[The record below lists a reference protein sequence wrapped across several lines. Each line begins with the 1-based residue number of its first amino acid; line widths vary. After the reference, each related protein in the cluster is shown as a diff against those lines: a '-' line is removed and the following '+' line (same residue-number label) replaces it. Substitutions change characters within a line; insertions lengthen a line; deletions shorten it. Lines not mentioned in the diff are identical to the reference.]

1 MPQYNLSYDIPIDQ
15 IYQQG
20 ILPQR
25 NQKNLFYQTTSC
37 RSNLANFVLTSE
49 NRRILNKTGHF
60 AYQQRSL
67 SDFQFT
73 TEIQKQ
79 IYGWIKSR
87 GWDFPIASVKT
98 IFTNHLFNKLTIWRE
113 NDQIIGYAISLDY
126 PDFTHI
132 AYVFYPDNYLHTNL
146 PIRMVLQ
153 AIIDSHDQ
161 GKKYCYLGQFSKDA
175 GYYKRN
181 MPGFEYYNNG
191 SWTTTL

>member
-1 MPQYNLSYDIPIDQ
+1 MPQYNLTFNIPIDQ

-37 RSNLANFVLTSE
+37 RSNLSRFTLSSE
-49 NRRILNKTGHF
+49 NRRILNKTISF
-60 AYQQRSL
+60 TYQTIGL
-67 SDFQFT
+67 TQFT
-73 TEIQKQ
+73 YSSDIQKQ
-79 IYGWIKSR
+79 IYGWIKSL
-87 GWDFPIASVKT
+87 GWDFPSASVKT
-98 IFTNHLFNKLTIWRE
+98 IFTNHLFNKLTIWHE
-113 NDQIIGYAISLDY
+113 NDQTIGYAISLDN

-132 AYVFYPDNYLHTNL
+132 AYVFYPNNHLHTNL

-191 SWTTTL
+191 SWVTTL

>member
-1 MPQYNLSYDIPIDQ
+1 MSQYNLTFDIPIDL

-37 RSNLANFVLTSE
+37 RSNLSRFTLSSE
-49 NRRILNKTGHF
+49 NRRILNKTISF
-60 AYQQRSL
+60 TYQTIDL
-67 SDFQFT
+67 TQFT
-73 TEIQKQ
+73 YTSDIQKQ
-79 IYGWIKSR
+79 IFGWIKSL
-87 GWDFPIASVKT
+87 GWDFPAASVKT
-98 IFTNHLFNKLTIWRE
+98 IFTNHIFNKLTLWQE
-113 NDQIIGYAISLDY
+113 NNQTIGYAISLDY

-132 AYVFYPDNYLHTNL
+132 AYVFYPDTYLHTNL
-146 PIRMVLQ
+146 PSRMVLQ

-161 GKKYCYLGQFSKDA
+161 GKKYCYLGQFSKDS